1 MGDNRAILGD
11 NMKAVKAINL
21 TKRFG
26 ASLRKKR
33 KTVALNNINFEIEE
47 KEHLAIMGPS
57 PSGKTTL
64 LKVIAGIYL
73 PDEGDVQV
81 HGVSVRKKAKQARKL
96 TCYISPQ
103 MQLNRKLTVGETL
116 RFFKKIS
123 RNETIEDIR
132 ELLRSVEITEKIL
145 NKRIEILSGAQ
156 VAVLKLALGL
166 IKKPRVLLL
175 DNVFGSLEPKIREV
189 FSTAMEKVC
198 ETTTLI
204 MVDQELKVLDKFCEK
219 ILLLSRDGRMI
230 TIGSVENLL
239 ETYPYKYDIE
249 VKCQRIPPS
258 SILNSMGYPYQK
270 IGSLVRFYLSSED
283 EILDLTSKLL
293 KIRRLLVSF
302 QVSGIDAE
310 DVYYWLISRE

>member
-1 MGDNRAILGD
+1 MGYNRAILGD

-26 ASLRKKR
+26 TSIRKKR
-33 KTVALNNINFEIEE
+33 KIVALRNINFEIDER
-47 KEHLAIMGPS
+47 EHLAIMGPS

-73 PDEGDVQV
+73 PDEGDVEV
-81 HGVSVRKKAKQARKL
+81 YGISVRKKAKKVRRL

-103 MQLNRKLTVGETL
+103 IQLNKKLTIGETL
-116 RFFKKIS
+116 RFFTKIS
-123 RNETIEDIR
+123 GNKIVRDVR
-132 ELLRSVEITEKIL
+132 ELLESVGITEKISD
-145 NKRIEILSGAQ
+145 KRIEILSDAQ
-156 VAVLKLALGL
+156 VTVLKLALGL
-166 IKKPRVLLL
+166 IKKPKVLLL
-175 DNVFGSLEPKIREV
+175 DNIFGTLEPRVREI
-189 FSTAMEKVC
+189 FSTAMEEIC
-198 ETTTLI
+198 ESTTLV

-219 ILLLSRDGRMI
+219 ILLLSRDGSMI

-249 VKCQRIPPS
+249 VKCQRILPS
-258 SILNSMGYPYQK
+258 SILDSMGYPYQK
-270 IGSLVRFYLSSED
+270 IGSLIRFYLSSEK

-293 KIRRLLVSF
+293 KIKHLIVSF

-310 DVYYWLISRE
+310 DVYYWLISKE